1 MKNRI
6 LIIFIASICF
16 LSCTGNEIYFDITE
30 KTIKSC
36 NDKYLTKIYI
46 KNIDSKEF
54 YSIESIEIKS
64 KYLDLRELDDNYSII
79 NLKGEVLK
87 NDKFVLKPLTSYEIT
102 NASWGD
108 AVEQT
113 IIVETNNLGQV
124 ITSNV
129 LSCY

>member
-64 KYLDLRELDDNYSII
+64 KHLNLRELDDNYSII

>member
-36 NDKYLTKIYI
+36 NDKYLTKVYI
-46 KNIDSKEF
+46 KNIDTKEF
-54 YSIESIEIKS
+54 YSIESIEVKS
-64 KYLDLRELDDNYSII
+64 KYLDLKELDDNYSII

-108 AVEQT
+108 AVEQI

-129 LSCY
+129 LSCD